1 MQAMKKLKITEMER
15 LTTEA
20 FRRETKLPIVV
31 VLDDVRSMNNVG
43 SVFRTADAFRLEGL
57 VLPILIFIRLPSVL
71 RIRSSGAMLPTA
83 SRPSVSFVLRATKS
97 WRWSR
102 PMTACRWRPSS
113 LSLGCA
119 MPLS

>member
-57 VLPILIFIRLPSVL
+57 VLPILIFTRLPSVL
-71 RIRSSGAMLPTA
+71 RIRSLGLMLPTA
-83 SRPSVSFVLRATKS
+83 LRPYVSFVLRATKS

-102 PMTACRWRPSS
+102 LTTACRWRPSP
-113 LSLGCA
+113 LSQGCA